1 VDQLAGRF
9 LHGCGKRQKNADTS
23 FHLIKKLQIGI
34 SQCLQKWQ
42 NVYLNVPVFCKIEKI
57 VLLN

>member
-23 FHLIKKLQIGI
+23 LHLI
-34 SQCLQKWQ
+34 
-42 NVYLNVPVFCKIEKI
+42 
-57 VLLN
+57 